1 MSESIKYEII
11 QYTGLSETK
20 KKKKKSM
27 IIFDFAIRADAAETK
42 RLTLITPE
50 LFYEFMEK
58 KKVHEENN
66 PRI

>member
-1 MSESIKYEII
+1 
-11 QYTGLSETK
+11 
-20 KKKKKSM
+20 M
-27 IIFDFAIRADAAETK
+27 IIFDFAIRAGAAETK